1 MTFNTRAA
9 RAPQWK
15 PTYTFEF
22 EYQPR
27 EEPVMARRGKRSSCQ
42 FASATASL
50 SEGVMSKPNVSFSPP
65 PPKPKVSVMSWA
77 VSRCTGSKSRFWAAA
92 ALCHGCPGCV
102 SSHEQI

>member
-1 MTFNTRAA
+1 MTFNNRAA
-9 RAPQWK
+9 RAQQWK

-27 EEPVMARRGKRSSCQ
+27 EEPISARRGKRSSCQ

-77 VSRCTGSKSRFWAAA
+77 VSSIQLLMA
-92 ALCHGCPGCV
+92 
-102 SSHEQI
+102 